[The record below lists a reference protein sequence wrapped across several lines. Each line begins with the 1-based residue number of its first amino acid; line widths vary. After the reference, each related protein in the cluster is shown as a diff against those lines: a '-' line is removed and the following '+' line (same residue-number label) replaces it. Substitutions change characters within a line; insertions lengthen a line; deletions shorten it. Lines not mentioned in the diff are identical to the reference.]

1 MSLLFSREPLADYL
15 ERTKVNLKR
24 EIESADVNYV
34 LNVNENDYV
43 DYLVQKYS
51 FSALALYDANITQQ
65 HEEIRLDGN
74 EKPTAEHA
82 TMLTGKLET
91 TISIPFEGNS
101 SFLHC
106 TPSKT
111 PFVPPK
117 GEAEIQHQNKILQ
130 LVYETSDRNADTI
143 RNLIREDIETIKQSI
158 GAINEDLVIHNLWIK
173 EKAKLFLSE
182 RKNQILQNL
191 NFAKSLGIPFKEDT
205 DLPKTYPIPLK
216 AETITLTKPES
227 SYYALQTEPSIDQ
240 ADYEKILEI
249 IAHMSLAMERSP
261 ETFSKL
267 SEGEIRDFFLIVLNS
282 HFKGQATGET
292 FNSHGKADILL
303 RFEDKNAFIA
313 ECKFWKGRKSLLKA
327 IDQILK
333 YLSWRDTKAAVLV
346 FYTGKSFS
354 RTLDTIA
361 KTISAHEC
369 YKRTFNLNR
378 QELTR
383 DTVFSAVLHNRNDN
397 NKELFLTVL
406 SFPILQNPRKPAS
419 LSMRK

>member
-24 EIESADVNYV
+24 EIESTEVNYLLSV
-34 LNVNENDYV
+34 SENDYV

-51 FSALALYDANITQQ
+51 YSALALHDANITQQ
-65 HEEIRLDGN
+65 QEEIRLDGN

-82 TMLTGKLET
+82 TMLTGKLKV

-111 PFVPPK
+111 PAVPPK
-117 GEAEIQHQNKILQ
+117 VEVEIQHQNKILQ
-130 LVYETSDRNADTI
+130 LVYETNDRDADRI
-143 RNLIREDIETIKQSI
+143 RNLICEDIEIIKKWL
-158 GAINEDLVIHNLWIK
+158 GAINEDLVLHNLWIK
-173 EKAKLFLSE
+173 EKAEHFLSE
-182 RKNQILQNL
+182 RKNQVLQNL
-191 NFAKSLGIPFKEDT
+191 GFARSLGIPFKEDAN
-205 DLPKTYPIPLK
+205 LPKTYPIPLK
-216 AETITLTKPES
+216 AETIKLVKPVS
-227 SYYALQTEPSIDQ
+227 SDDAFHPEPSIDQ
-240 ADYEKILEI
+240 VNYEKILEI
-249 IAHMSLAMERSP
+249 IAHMSLAMERNP
-261 ETFSKL
+261 QTFSKL

-282 HFKGQATGET
+282 HFEGQATGET
-292 FNSHGKADILL
+292 FNSQGKADILL

-313 ECKFWKGRKSLLKA
+313 ECKFWKGRKSFLGA
-327 IDQILK
+327 IDQILN
-333 YLSWRDTKAAVLV
+333 YLSWRDTKAALLV
-346 FYTGKSFS
+346 FYKGKSFS

-361 KTISAHEC
+361 KTISAHKC
-369 YKRTFNLNR
+369 YKRTFCLNS

-383 DTVFSAVLHNRNDN
+383 DTVFSAVLHNRNDK

-419 LSMRK
+419 LSI